1 MRYSTPEIE
10 MIVVESE
17 DIVLASVVCTTHNY
31 VNGVCQNCGTIA
43 ETNDDE
49 F

>member
-17 DIVLASVVCTTHNY
+17 DIVLASVCTTHNY